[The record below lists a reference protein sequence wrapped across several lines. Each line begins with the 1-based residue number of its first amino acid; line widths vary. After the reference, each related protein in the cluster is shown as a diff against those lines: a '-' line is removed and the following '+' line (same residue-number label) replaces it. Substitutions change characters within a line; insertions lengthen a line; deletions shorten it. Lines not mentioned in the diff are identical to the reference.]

1 VQLGK
6 FGAFPAKQL
15 LGRHYDVTYEI
26 YQSAT
31 AVVPEASSSASAAA
45 SFGQGKGKKKKA
57 TGGGGGKNGGK
68 GNVMSNPGW
77 KNALKPLKERALIDA
92 VVGTFLFV
100 LSAITNVL
108 DDIKETNEFI
118 DDTEINNS
126 DLLSQD
132 EIAAL
137 REQGVSAEELIQ
149 RQIERH
155 DRFELKTEFSK
166 EKWRQ
171 RKEKK

>member
-1 VQLGK
+1 M
-6 FGAFPAKQL
+6 L
-15 LGRHYDVTYEI
+15 LSVCPSALWFATTDV
-26 YQSAT
+26 
-31 AVVPEASSSASAAA
+31 V
-45 SFGQGKGKKKKA
+45 
-57 TGGGGGKNGGK
+57 
-68 GNVMSNPGW
+68 
-77 KNALKPLKERALIDA
+77 
-92 VVGTFLFV
+92 
-100 LSAITNVL
+100 

>member
-1 VQLGK
+1 MLLSVC
-6 FGAFPAKQL
+6 PSSTCSAK
-15 LGRHYDVTYEI
+15 
-26 YQSAT
+26 S
-31 AVVPEASSSASAAA
+31 
-45 SFGQGKGKKKKA
+45 
-57 TGGGGGKNGGK
+57 
-68 GNVMSNPGW
+68 
-77 KNALKPLKERALIDA
+77 DA
-92 VVGTFLFV
+92 V
-100 LSAITNVL
+100 

>member
-1 VQLGK
+1 MLLLVR
-6 FGAFPAKQL
+6 FSFPCLAVT
-15 LGRHYDVTYEI
+15 DV
-26 YQSAT
+26 
-31 AVVPEASSSASAAA
+31 V
-45 SFGQGKGKKKKA
+45 
-57 TGGGGGKNGGK
+57 
-68 GNVMSNPGW
+68 
-77 KNALKPLKERALIDA
+77 
-92 VVGTFLFV
+92 
-100 LSAITNVL
+100 

>member
-1 VQLGK
+1 M
-6 FGAFPAKQL
+6 PL
-15 LGRHYDVTYEI
+15 LVCPSTWCL
-26 YQSAT
+26 
-31 AVVPEASSSASAAA
+31 AS
-45 SFGQGKGKKKKA
+45 
-57 TGGGGGKNGGK
+57 TDI
-68 GNVMSNPGW
+68 V
-77 KNALKPLKERALIDA
+77 
-92 VVGTFLFV
+92 
-100 LSAITNVL
+100 

>member
-1 VQLGK
+1 M
-6 FGAFPAKQL
+6 L
-15 LGRHYDVTYEI
+15 LSVC
-26 YQSAT
+26 
-31 AVVPEASSSASAAA
+31 
-45 SFGQGKGKKKKA
+45 
-57 TGGGGGKNGGK
+57 
-68 GNVMSNPGW
+68 
-77 KNALKPLKERALIDA
+77 
-92 VVGTFLFV
+92 
-100 LSAITNVL
+100 LSALWLASTDVI

>member
-1 VQLGK
+1 M
-6 FGAFPAKQL
+6 L
-15 LGRHYDVTYEI
+15 LLVCGCFSTIVWTD
-26 YQSAT
+26 
-31 AVVPEASSSASAAA
+31 
-45 SFGQGKGKKKKA
+45 
-57 TGGGGGKNGGK
+57 
-68 GNVMSNPGW
+68 NV
-77 KNALKPLKERALIDA
+77 
-92 VVGTFLFV
+92 
-100 LSAITNVL
+100 

-171 RKEKK
+171 RKEKKLARPP

>member
-1 VQLGK
+1 M
-6 FGAFPAKQL
+6 
-15 LGRHYDVTYEI
+15 T
-26 YQSAT
+26 
-31 AVVPEASSSASAAA
+31 
-45 SFGQGKGKKKKA
+45 
-57 TGGGGGKNGGK
+57 
-68 GNVMSNPGW
+68 
-77 KNALKPLKERALIDA
+77 
-92 VVGTFLFV
+92 
-100 LSAITNVL
+100 

>member
-1 VQLGK
+1 MLLSVC
-6 FGAFPAKQL
+6 FPFS
-15 LGRHYDVTYEI
+15 GVTV
-26 YQSAT
+26 T
-31 AVVPEASSSASAAA
+31 DMP
-45 SFGQGKGKKKKA
+45 
-57 TGGGGGKNGGK
+57 
-68 GNVMSNPGW
+68 
-77 KNALKPLKERALIDA
+77 
-92 VVGTFLFV
+92 
-100 LSAITNVL
+100 

-126 DLLSQD
+126 DLLSQN

>member
-1 VQLGK
+1 
-6 FGAFPAKQL
+6 
-15 LGRHYDVTYEI
+15 
-26 YQSAT
+26 
-31 AVVPEASSSASAAA
+31 
-45 SFGQGKGKKKKA
+45 
-57 TGGGGGKNGGK
+57 
-68 GNVMSNPGW
+68 
-77 KNALKPLKERALIDA
+77 
-92 VVGTFLFV
+92 
-100 LSAITNVL
+100 
-108 DDIKETNEFI
+108 
-118 DDTEINNS
+118 
-126 DLLSQD
+126 LLSQD

>member
-1 VQLGK
+1 LLPFALEVKLSDRLVQLGK

-57 TGGGGGKNGGK
+57 TGGGGGGK

-92 VVGTFLFV
+92 VVGMSICAMV
-100 LSAITNVL
+100 G
-108 DDIKETNEFI
+108 EY
-118 DDTEINNS
+118 
-126 DLLSQD
+126 
-132 EIAAL
+132 
-137 REQGVSAEELIQ
+137 
-149 RQIERH
+149 
-155 DRFELKTEFSK
+155 
-166 EKWRQ
+166 
-171 RKEKK
+171 

>member
-1 VQLGK
+1 MGKLALARAPSQADCRLVQLGK

-26 YQSAT
+26 YQSAS

-92 VVGTFLFV
+92 VVGMFLF
-100 LSAITNVL
+100 
-108 DDIKETNEFI
+108 
-118 DDTEINNS
+118 
-126 DLLSQD
+126 DLFG
-132 EIAAL
+132 EY
-137 REQGVSAEELIQ
+137 
-149 RQIERH
+149 
-155 DRFELKTEFSK
+155 
-166 EKWRQ
+166 
-171 RKEKK
+171 

>member
-1 VQLGK
+1 MGMSASYAFARIKLMCSLVQLGK
-6 FGAFPAKQL
+6 FGAFPARQL

-57 TGGGGGKNGGK
+57 TGGGGKNGGK

-92 VVGTFLFV
+92 VVGMWLFLD
-100 LSAITNVL
+100 NCM
-108 DDIKETNEFI
+108 D
-118 DDTEINNS
+118 
-126 DLLSQD
+126 
-132 EIAAL
+132 
-137 REQGVSAEELIQ
+137 
-149 RQIERH
+149 
-155 DRFELKTEFSK
+155 
-166 EKWRQ
+166 
-171 RKEKK
+171 

>member
-1 VQLGK
+1 M
-6 FGAFPAKQL
+6 L
-15 LGRHYDVTYEI
+15 LLVCLPT
-26 YQSAT
+26 
-31 AVVPEASSSASAAA
+31 
-45 SFGQGKGKKKKA
+45 
-57 TGGGGGKNGGK
+57 
-68 GNVMSNPGW
+68 W
-77 KNALKPLKERALIDA
+77 
-92 VVGTFLFV
+92 FL
-100 LSAITNVL
+100 AITDVV

>member
-1 VQLGK
+1 MLLSVRSS
-6 FGAFPAKQL
+6 FPCL
-15 LGRHYDVTYEI
+15 TSTDV
-26 YQSAT
+26 
-31 AVVPEASSSASAAA
+31 V
-45 SFGQGKGKKKKA
+45 
-57 TGGGGGKNGGK
+57 
-68 GNVMSNPGW
+68 
-77 KNALKPLKERALIDA
+77 
-92 VVGTFLFV
+92 
-100 LSAITNVL
+100 

-171 RKEKK
+171 RKEKKYVLSI

>member
-1 VQLGK
+1 MPLSVR
-6 FGAFPAKQL
+6 FSFSCSAVT
-15 LGRHYDVTYEI
+15 DV
-26 YQSAT
+26 
-31 AVVPEASSSASAAA
+31 V
-45 SFGQGKGKKKKA
+45 
-57 TGGGGGKNGGK
+57 
-68 GNVMSNPGW
+68 
-77 KNALKPLKERALIDA
+77 
-92 VVGTFLFV
+92 
-100 LSAITNVL
+100 

-155 DRFELKTEFSK
+155 DRFDLKTEFSK

>member
-1 VQLGK
+1 
-6 FGAFPAKQL
+6 
-15 LGRHYDVTYEI
+15 
-26 YQSAT
+26 
-31 AVVPEASSSASAAA
+31 
-45 SFGQGKGKKKKA
+45 
-57 TGGGGGKNGGK
+57 
-68 GNVMSNPGW
+68 MSNPGW

>member
-1 VQLGK
+1 ML
-6 FGAFPAKQL
+6 
-15 LGRHYDVTYEI
+15 RHREDC
-26 YQSAT
+26 
-31 AVVPEASSSASAAA
+31 
-45 SFGQGKGKKKKA
+45 
-57 TGGGGGKNGGK
+57 
-68 GNVMSNPGW
+68 
-77 KNALKPLKERALIDA
+77 LRA
-92 VVGTFLFV
+92 
-100 LSAITNVL
+100 

-118 DDTEINNS
+118 DDTEINQS

-155 DRFELKTEFSK
+155 ERFGLKTEFSK

>member
-1 VQLGK
+1 M
-6 FGAFPAKQL
+6 L
-15 LGRHYDVTYEI
+15 LLVCGCFSTIVWTD
-26 YQSAT
+26 
-31 AVVPEASSSASAAA
+31 
-45 SFGQGKGKKKKA
+45 
-57 TGGGGGKNGGK
+57 
-68 GNVMSNPGW
+68 NV
-77 KNALKPLKERALIDA
+77 
-92 VVGTFLFV
+92 
-100 LSAITNVL
+100 

>member
-1 VQLGK
+1 M
-6 FGAFPAKQL
+6 L
-15 LGRHYDVTYEI
+15 LLVCP
-26 YQSAT
+26 SL
-31 AVVPEASSSASAAA
+31 SCLAA
-45 SFGQGKGKKKKA
+45 
-57 TGGGGGKNGGK
+57 
-68 GNVMSNPGW
+68 
-77 KNALKPLKERALIDA
+77 ID
-92 VVGTFLFV
+92 
-100 LSAITNVL
+100 II

>member
-1 VQLGK
+1 M
-6 FGAFPAKQL
+6 L
-15 LGRHYDVTYEI
+15 LLVCPST
-26 YQSAT
+26 
-31 AVVPEASSSASAAA
+31 
-45 SFGQGKGKKKKA
+45 
-57 TGGGGGKNGGK
+57 
-68 GNVMSNPGW
+68 
-77 KNALKPLKERALIDA
+77 LCL
-92 VVGTFLFV
+92 
-100 LSAITNVL
+100 AITDVV

-171 RKEKK
+171 RKEKKYVIST